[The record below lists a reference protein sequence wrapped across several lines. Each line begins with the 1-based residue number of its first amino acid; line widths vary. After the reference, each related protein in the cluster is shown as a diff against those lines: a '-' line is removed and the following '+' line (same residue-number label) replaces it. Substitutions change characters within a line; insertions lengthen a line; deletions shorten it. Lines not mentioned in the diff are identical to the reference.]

1 MTALAQVRGL
11 VRGSF
16 SSSVFP
22 FFIMETLDQPKIL
35 KRFTCGGDPGVIS
48 EIMVDRQAKT
58 QWVRLWLYHN
68 SKWIAFNLDKNRVF
82 RLESI
87 LKDTRKVLR

>member
-1 MTALAQVRGL
+1 
-11 VRGSF
+11 
-16 SSSVFP
+16 
-22 FFIMETLDQPKIL
+22 METLDQPKIL